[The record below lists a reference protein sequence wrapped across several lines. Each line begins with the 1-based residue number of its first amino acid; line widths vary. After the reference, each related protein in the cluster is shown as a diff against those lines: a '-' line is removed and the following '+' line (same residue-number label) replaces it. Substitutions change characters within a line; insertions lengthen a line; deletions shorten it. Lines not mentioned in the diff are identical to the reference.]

1 MNNKKLLGK
10 RIKELRKQANYTQE
24 QLSEIINIDIKTLSG
39 IESGRHFPSL
49 PTIEKIA
56 NTLKVDLQVLF
67 NFNHFKTL
75 EDMKNEIIKN
85 LNTLTSDDIKFI
97 HKFID
102 QKYLQN
108 K

>member
-24 QLSEIINIDIKTLSG
+24 QLSEIINIDITTLSG

-67 NFNHFKTL
+67 NFNHLKTL

-85 LNTLTSDDIKFI
+85 LDTLTPDDVKFI